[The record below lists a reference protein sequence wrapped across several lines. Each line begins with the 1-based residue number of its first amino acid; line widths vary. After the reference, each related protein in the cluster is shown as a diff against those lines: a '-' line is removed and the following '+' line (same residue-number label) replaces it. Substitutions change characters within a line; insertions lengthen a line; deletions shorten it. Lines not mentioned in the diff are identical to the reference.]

1 MKLIHL
7 LVVVAFL
14 GISASVALADGVDPI
29 VFTQGCGRAG
39 QPACDAN
46 ILTSPGQTLAIT
58 LTFSG
63 GLATDAIINESGVTI
78 TNFTV
83 SFTVPSTLTFQGCA
97 EGGFFTCNEI
107 SGPPAGQAGTAV
119 FSLTGA
125 SLCSSDSNDWSIS
138 ETGVATFVPDD
149 DADDNCQSAFN
160 LQLQTVAGEV
170 IADGTRVAATVAAP
184 EPSSGLLLLF
194 GLSASL
200 LAFKRLSSAAA

>member
-1 MKLIHL
+1 M
-7 LVVVAFL
+7 VVALL
-14 GISASVALADGVDPI
+14 GISASVAMADSVPTDPI

-58 LTFSG
+58 LTFFG

-78 TNFTV
+78 TNFSV
-83 SFTVPSTLTFQGCA
+83 SFTVPSTLTFEGCA

-125 SLCSSDSNDWSIS
+125 SLCSSDSNDWSINS

-160 LQLQTVAGEV
+160 LQLQAVAGEV
-170 IADGTRVAATVAAP
+170 IPDGTSVPTTVSVATP